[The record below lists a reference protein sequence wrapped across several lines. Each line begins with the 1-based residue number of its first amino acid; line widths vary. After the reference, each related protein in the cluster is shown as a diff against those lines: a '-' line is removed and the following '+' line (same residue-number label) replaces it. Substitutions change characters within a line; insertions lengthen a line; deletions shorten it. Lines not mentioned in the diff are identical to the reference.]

1 MGCPIFAV
9 KSVILVPQGKFRNST
24 VVSAYRMAAKSGSRK
39 MKTIIFL
46 ILYPLFIIPFMER
59 KL

>member
-1 MGCPIFAV
+1 M
-9 KSVILVPQGKFRNST
+9 LVPQGKFRNST
-24 VVSAYRMAAKSGSRK
+24 VVSAYRTAAKSGSRK